1 MATDQASD
9 PNLAKSAESEETI
22 NSSGE
27 KTIRRAAKAKPVKA
41 KKVAKDSATSKTPK
55 ASGEVPAK
63 PKKKKKK
70 KKKSVLE
77 KVRPEKK
84 SLREYL
90 SSREGRIAAIT
101 YFISIAVHGLILMM
115 LALVILKPE
124 LADDLFEISSSKIEE
139 PIEDLD
145 EVFDTEKQPEE
156 IVNQEFEDI
165 PDVNVATDLV
175 EETQPLNIDIS
186 DVDPAVEI
194 DESSLEAIA
203 ELANEGDLGGRTAKG
218 RKALVKSEGGSEGS
232 EAAVVRGLKWIA
244 DRQLP
249 NGSWNFAAIGESP
262 DPGEFDRCEMGATGL
277 SLMAFLGAGHTHL
290 KDGPYKKHVEKGL
303 AYIMN
308 NAKIQPTGV
317 DYRAPSNQGNMYV
330 QGICVIAL
338 AEAYGMTKDRRL
350 RRPVEGG
357 VAFIVNAQNRTGGGW
372 RYKPGD
378 KGDTSVVGWQLMALI
393 SAHHAKI
400 KVPKNVFSGA
410 TAFLNR
416 VEIQDDKHTYYGY
429 NAPGKK
435 ISTSAVGLL
444 SRMYLGWDRQTS
456 GLKKGIQLLAD
467 KGPSKNDDYYNYYA
481 TQVMHHWG
489 GEPWVA
495 WNNIMRDQLV
505 KTQVKEGP
513 SAGSWKPGGG
523 HGPKQAGRL
532 YVTCMNLMTL
542 EVYYRHLPLYQRN
555 AVEADL

>member
-9 PNLAKSAESEETI
+9 PKLSETASSEETMSASAE
-22 NSSGE
+22 N
-27 KTIRRAAKAKPVKA
+27 TIRKAAKANPLNANKPQKSSA
-41 KKVAKDSATSKTPK
+41 KSQTSK
-55 ASGEVPAK
+55 ASAEVPAT
-63 PKKKKKK
+63 PKQNQKK

-77 KVRPEKK
+77 KMRPEKK
-84 SLREYL
+84 SLKEYL
-90 SSREGRIAAIT
+90 ASREGRIAAIT

-139 PIEDLD
+139 PIEDLED
-145 EVFDTEKQPEE
+145 VFDAQKQPED
-156 IVNQEFEDI
+156 IVNQEFEDV
-165 PDVNVATDLV
+165 PDVNVAQDLI
-175 EETQPLNIDIS
+175 EETQPLNIDVN
-186 DVDPAVEI
+186 DLEPAIEI
-194 DESSLEAIA
+194 DESSLDALA
-203 ELANEGDLGGRTAKG
+203 ELAKEGEFGGRSAKG
-218 RKALVKSEGGSEGS
+218 RKALVKAEGGSEGS

-244 DRQLP
+244 DRQQP
-249 NGSWNFAAIGESP
+249 NGSWNFAEIGESQ
-262 DPGEFDRCEMGATGL
+262 DPGEFDKCEMGATGL
-277 SLMAFLGAGHTHL
+277 SLMAFLGAGHTHM

-357 VAFIVNAQNRTGGGW
+357 IAFIVNAQNATGGGW
-372 RYKPGD
+372 RYKPGE

-393 SAHHAKI
+393 SAHHAGIKI
-400 KVPKNVFSGA
+400 PRNVFSGT

-416 VEIQDDKHTYYGY
+416 MEIQDENHTWYGY
-429 NAPGKK
+429 NAPAKK
-435 ISTSAVGLL
+435 LSTSAVGLL
-444 SRMYLGWDRQTS
+444 CRMYLGWDHKVS
-456 GLKKGIQLLAD
+456 GLKKGGQLLAD

-489 GEPWVA
+489 GEPWIA
-495 WNNIMRDQLV
+495 WNNVMRDQLV

-513 SAGSWKPGGG
+513 SAGSWKPGTG

-532 YVTCMNLMTL
+532 YITCMNLMTL

-555 AVEADL
+555 AVQADL

>member
-9 PNLAKSAESEETI
+9 PKLSETASSEETMSASAE
-22 NSSGE
+22 N
-27 KTIRRAAKAKPVKA
+27 TIRKAAKANPLNANKPQKSSA
-41 KKVAKDSATSKTPK
+41 KSQTSK
-55 ASGEVPAK
+55 ASAEVPAT
-63 PKKKKKK
+63 PKQTQK

-84 SLREYL
+84 SLKEYL
-90 SSREGRIAAIT
+90 ASREGRIAAIT

-145 EVFDTEKQPEE
+145 DVFDAQKQPED
-156 IVNQEFEDI
+156 IVNQEFEDV
-165 PDVNVATDLV
+165 PDVNVAQDLI
-175 EETQPLNIDIS
+175 EETQPLNIDVN
-186 DVDPAVEI
+186 DLEPAIEI
-194 DESSLEAIA
+194 DESSLDALA
-203 ELANEGDLGGRTAKG
+203 ELAKEGEFGGRSAKG
-218 RKALVKSEGGSEGS
+218 RKALVKAEGGSEGS

-244 DRQLP
+244 DRQQP
-249 NGSWNFAAIGESP
+249 NGSWNFAEIGESQ
-262 DPGEFDRCEMGATGL
+262 DPGEFDKCEMGATGL
-277 SLMAFLGAGHTHL
+277 SLMAFLGAGHTHM

-303 AYIMN
+303 AYVMN

-357 VAFIVNAQNRTGGGW
+357 IAFIVNAQNATGGGW

-378 KGDTSVVGWQLMALI
+378 EGDTSVVGWQLMALI
-393 SAHHAKI
+393 SAHHAGIKI
-400 KVPKNVFSGA
+400 PRNVFSGT

-416 VEIQDDKHTYYGY
+416 MEIQDDNHTWYGY
-429 NAPGKK
+429 NTPTKK
-435 ISTSAVGLL
+435 LSTSAVGLL
-444 SRMYLGWDRQTS
+444 CRMYLGWDHKVS

-489 GEPWVA
+489 GEPWIA
-495 WNNIMRDQLV
+495 WNNVMRDQLV
-505 KTQVKEGP
+505 QTQVKEGP
-513 SAGSWKPGGG
+513 SAGSWKPGTG

-532 YVTCMNLMTL
+532 YITCMNLMTL

-555 AVEADL
+555 AVQADL